1 MSRLMVCSLGWASF
15 IAKKATSAVSAPR
28 PFAIIYIRMTK
39 SLPRRAA
46 RTRNFDAD
54 TSTPI

>member
-1 MSRLMVCSLGWASF
+1 MSRLLVCSLGWALF
-15 IAKKATSAVSAPR
+15 IAKKASAVSAPR

-54 TSTPI
+54 TSMPI